1 MTTATLT
8 RTDQEVQT
16 DVLAELRWDLS
27 TSAKDIGV
35 AVKDGVVTLTGT
47 VDTYLNKWK
56 AEQAAHRVSG
66 VTAVANDIS
75 VRTIGERTDSDFAAA
90 AVHALKWNTSV
101 PAEKIHVTVDKG
113 WVTLKGEVE
122 WQYQKQEAERAVRGL
137 WGVKG
142 VSNLVTVKPLA
153 TPADLKKKIEAKGE
167 FFTYEVYMN
176 YSCVLLLAD
185 ALERA
190 ASADRAK
197 ITAALESST
206 FAGHVMPYG
215 PTKFVN
221 GQNQGAAPVNTQV
234 LGNDIQVILPAAFAS
249 AKAVFPMPPA

>member
-27 TSAKDIGV
+27 ASAKDIGV

-56 AEQAAHRVSG
+56 AERAAHRVGG
-66 VTAVANDIS
+66 VTAVANDIT
-75 VRTIGERTDSDFAAA
+75 VRTVGERTDSDIAAA
-90 AVHALKWNTSV
+90 AVYALKWNASI

-113 WVTLKGEVE
+113 WVTLEGEVE

-153 TPADLKKKIEAKGE
+153 SPADLKKKIE
-167 FFTYEVYMN
+167 
-176 YSCVLLLAD
+176 D
-185 ALERA
+185 ALVRNAEVDANNITVEVQGSKIILKGKVRSWAERQEA
-190 ASADRAK
+190 ERTAWLAPG
-197 ITAALESST
+197 ITS
-206 FAGHVMPYG
+206 VD
-215 PTKFVN
+215 
-221 GQNQGAAPVNTQV
+221 NQIR
-234 LGNDIQVILPAAFAS
+234 LY
-249 AKAVFPMPPA
+249 